1 MSNLLFR
8 ALPIVKTPSHK
19 ELEANDFE
27 LVQFAKPVESIRFA
41 DLIVWYWEQVS
52 QLTLLNQVK
61 LENKRF
67 QGGREEIFSIAD
79 VNKAIA
85 RAVSDLWNF
94 QLRNV
99 LSAITYFQQPT
110 DITRFKIVPPVK
122 GLTGC
127 WTDTQL
133 YQIETFVK
141 FKCESCVGGL
151 KTHFTAATEEITGVN
166 LETPVLSTKAMI
178 ACLVNAFAVR
188 DMATLNSIKV
198 QPGDNGGVSREN
210 TFYTAWKQVISP
222 LSCLT
227 VPARPDEQ
235 HSGLFLSQRQGL
247 TVWHGCLT
255 APIVADATGYR

>member
-1 MSNLLFR
+1 MSNSLLFR
-8 ALPIVKTPSHK
+8 ALPVVQFPHHQ
-19 ELEANDFE
+19 ELEAADFE

-127 WTDTQL
+127 WTDTQF

-141 FKCESCVGGL
+141 FKCESYVGGL
-151 KTHFTAATEEITGVN
+151 KTHFTAAMEEIIGVN

-178 ACLVNAFAVR
+178 ACLVNAFVVR
-188 DMATLNSIKV
+188 DMATLNSIKMSLQALTEV
-198 QPGDNGGVSREN
+198 PY
-210 TFYTAWKQVISP
+210 FAWKQVINP

-227 VPARPDEQ
+227 VPARPDKQ
-235 HSGLFLSQRQGL
+235 PNGLFLSQRQGL
-247 TVWHGCLT
+247 VVWCELLT
-255 APIVADATGYR
+255 DPIVVDATGYR